1 MKFFTV
7 AGEGISDVMLENEY
21 MNSRSIGKLKIGDA
35 HLFFRSGFKTYT
47 LAGKDLE
54 RVYRRVMLVPARMC
68 CGRGELAVEHIVLE
82 TGGSVAAQIQM
93 PGERAAKAALEAIK
107 AIAPDAQYRC
117 PSGKEGE

>member
-1 MKFFTV
+1 MKFFNV
-7 AGEGISDVMLENEY
+7 AGESISNRNLENEY
-21 MNSRSIGKLKIGDA
+21 SNSRSIGTLKIGSS

-68 CGRGELAVEHIVLE
+68 CGRGELAIEHIVLE
-82 TGGSVAAQIQM
+82 AGGSVAAQIQM
-93 PGERAAKAALEAIK
+93 PGEKAGKAALEAIK

-117 PSGKEGE
+117 PSVKEGE